1 MSIKYLNIFQLSQG
15 STRER
20 LSPPFRMG
28 PERPSVL
35 DASKASSGSG
45 HRKRKLA
52 MGRGRESH
60 QSPRAPGGGNARRRL
75 HQLAHLLELSP
86 LTGQLGC
93 WTISNDPRAGG
104 MDPFLVRVLGPHL
117 GSSSGPRLILY
128 LRSWDELVG
137 SRHPPPYNLMP
148 SSRREKMLEH
158 CDSST
163 QPCSIINAPLH
174 IRHYGGSAMMSSEAL
189 QGFVWQA

>member
-28 PERPSVL
+28 PERPGVL

-60 QSPRAPGGGNARRRL
+60 QSPRAPGVA
-75 HQLAHLLELSP
+75 
-86 LTGQLGC
+86 T
-93 WTISNDPRAGG
+93 RAGACTSW
-104 MDPFLVRVLGPHL
+104 PTC
-117 GSSSGPRLILY
+117 SSSHL
-128 LRSWDELVG
+128 
-137 SRHPPPYNLMP
+137 
-148 SSRREKMLEH
+148 
-158 CDSST
+158 
-163 QPCSIINAPLH
+163 
-174 IRHYGGSAMMSSEAL
+174 
-189 QGFVWQA
+189 